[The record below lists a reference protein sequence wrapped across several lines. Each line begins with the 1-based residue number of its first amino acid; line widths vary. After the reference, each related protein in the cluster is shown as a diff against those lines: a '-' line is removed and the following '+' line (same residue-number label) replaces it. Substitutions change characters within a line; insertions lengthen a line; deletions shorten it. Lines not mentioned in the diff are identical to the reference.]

1 VAEPDHS
8 DASDPSD
15 DAWFESEEST
25 RHVMIAEV
33 QRIRRRFRARPWPVI
48 IGAIVLSGLITYKV
62 ATRPVKVESEIVMA
76 LTEGSFVQRASGIPG
91 EQLHDVVANVLLSD
105 SNLTKLIE
113 KKDLFPSRKRLGI
126 QFAIDSLRE
135 QFVVAVWK
143 NQFADGEEETERS
156 ARIGI
161 TVTDSDPDR
170 AFDLA
175 RELSNIVISAAS
187 DQRTKQTAELAL
199 RMQDIASSARTRLE
213 NLSRAASEKNVAL
226 DQARKTGKV
235 ELAQTLELE
244 LAQITQEEKSATHT
258 LDEVAT
264 SKDSLA
270 DKISDAGLDLAITV
284 VDERRGQLP
293 EHRGFLM
300 LMITVVVSFAV
311 FLGTA
316 MVFGAF
322 DSRVH
327 DTEDIERLELP
338 VLGHLPGFHGDHV
351 GSLEARG
358 AARARVP
365 SYSRWRSQR

>member
-1 VAEPDHS
+1 MAEPDAS
-8 DASDPSD
+8 DASDASD
-15 DAWFESEEST
+15 DTWFESEEST

-48 IGAIVLSGLITYKV
+48 IGTIVLSGLITYKI
-62 ATRPVKVESEIVMA
+62 ATRPVKVEAEIVMA
-76 LTEGSFVQRASGIPG
+76 LTEGSFVQRESGVPG
-91 EQLHDVVANVLLSD
+91 EQLHDVVVNVLLSD

-113 KKDLFPSRKRLGI
+113 KKDLFRSRTRRGM
-126 QFAIDSLRE
+126 QFAIDSLRD

-143 NQFADGEEETERS
+143 NQFADGEEQSGRS

-161 TVTDSDPDR
+161 SVTDSDPDR

-175 RELSNIVISAAS
+175 RELSNIVIATAS
-187 DQRTKQTAELAL
+187 EQRTRQTAELAL
-199 RMQDIASSARTRLE
+199 RMQDIASSARIRLE
-213 NLSRAASEKNVAL
+213 NLSRAASVKNLAL
-226 DQARKTGKV
+226 DEARKTGKV
-235 ELAQTLELE
+235 ELAQTLALA
-244 LAQITQEEKSATHT
+244 LAQIVQEEKSATHT
-258 LDEVAT
+258 LDEIAT

-270 DKISDAGLDLAITV
+270 DKISDAGLDLSITV
-284 VDERRGQLP
+284 VDERHGQLP

-300 LMITVVVSFAV
+300 LMSIVVVSFAV
-311 FLGTA
+311 FLGIA
-316 MVFGAF
+316 LVFGAF

-327 DTEDIERLELP
+327 DTEDIERLDLP
-338 VLGHLPGFHGDHV
+338 VLGHLPGFYGDHV